1 MMLFDDLNSEHLLTD
16 SQSFISPICVSSAFF
31 TLYHTQYSYC
41 LLVMFNEGELF
52 VFLFVI
58 PDYCNT
64 TPKLFSKA
72 YCSVSIS
79 HRIHSLPKQISLLCL
94 IFGDLKS

>member
-1 MMLFDDLNSEHLLTD
+1 MMQFDDLNNVHLLTPSD
-16 SQSFISPICVSSAFF
+16 SQPFISPICVSSAFF

-58 PDYCNT
+58 PDYCNIRQSCFRKPT
-64 TPKLFSKA
+64 VRSQYPIAYILFQNKYLSYA
-72 YCSVSIS
+72 SSSVT
-79 HRIHSLPKQISLLCL
+79 
-94 IFGDLKS
+94 